1 MLQLGHEKNTHVGE
15 RKEKKKKAMTS
26 AEHGKAE
33 SQVLLGRSC
42 DCLRREGGDMGGWG

>member
-1 MLQLGHEKNTHVGE
+1 MDTKKTPTLE
-15 RKEKKKKAMTS
+15 KEKKKRKKAMTS